1 MLKELTTEDFE
12 QEIKDGIVIVDFYAV
27 WCGPCKMMH
36 PIMEQLK
43 DLYDDIKIIKVN
55 VDNHEEL
62 SRKYGIMSIPTIIL
76 FKNGT
81 IAEKNVGFL
90 PLENIK
96 TWIEQCK

>member
-12 QEIKDGIVIVDFYAV
+12 HEIKKGIVIVDFYAV

-43 DLYDDIKIIKVN
+43 DLYSDIKIIKVN

-81 IAEKNVGFL
+81 IVEKNIGFV
-90 PLENIK
+90 PLENLE
-96 TWIEQCK
+96 TWIEHYK